1 MQKRVVGLLKKSPVA
16 RKMYVNKDWPPG
28 MLIFILFKNSADPR
42 GQACCLTAGTF
53 SFLCQRKVLIQ

>member
-28 MLIFILFKNSADPR
+28 MNK
-42 GQACCLTAGTF
+42 
-53 SFLCQRKVLIQ
+53 